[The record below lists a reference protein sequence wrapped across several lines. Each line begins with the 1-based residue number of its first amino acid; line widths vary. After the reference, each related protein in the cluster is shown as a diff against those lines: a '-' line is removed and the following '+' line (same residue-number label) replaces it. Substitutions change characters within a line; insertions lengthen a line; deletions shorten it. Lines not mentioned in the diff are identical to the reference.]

1 MIGETLRAARV
12 RQGLSLGALALKA
25 GVNKSTLS
33 RWESGKTVPYAPE
46 LNRVMEALDLSPS
59 ARQKCRQS
67 LDAPRALQ
75 IEHCAAQ
82 TAPVSSGELLRAL
95 RVRSRVRQDEAA
107 QAAGV
112 TQSMV
117 SRWEAGECW
126 PEGDKLHAL
135 CFALGAT
142 GDEVLFLT
150 TRGWQQ
156 QEPLPLDKE
165 ALEEIVHY
173 LDYHDTMPDRSLTY
187 LALAG
192 RYHTLLQ
199 TGKLSEAEA
208 SAIWGIYGY
217 YLSWRFNRH
226 AEGARVAA
234 PARASLKQT
243 RGPLSIGQLEAVTAA
258 VEHGRHGKQG
268 ADALRLLSEVE
279 HRMTQTHRAWWLT
292 CVADAAESVGN
303 LALAT
308 ATYQEAIYHAPN
320 ALTLHSYQN
329 LFIWLLCRNGLYRE
343 AHSYLVPVVAGETR
357 PIVKATNYRN
367 HAWVLA
373 GLGERNEGQR
383 YLSQM
388 NALDDTY
395 QLGLDTGGGMTR
407 SRLER
412 WLTA

>member
-173 LDYHDTMPDRSLTY
+173 LDYHDTMPDRYGGSFPKCVRF
-187 LALAG
+187 AG
-192 RYHTLLQ
+192 
-199 TGKLSEAEA
+199 
-208 SAIWGIYGY
+208 
-217 YLSWRFNRH
+217 NRH
-226 AEGARVAA
+226 A
-234 PARASLKQT
+234 
-243 RGPLSIGQLEAVTAA
+243 
-258 VEHGRHGKQG
+258 
-268 ADALRLLSEVE
+268 
-279 HRMTQTHRAWWLT
+279 
-292 CVADAAESVGN
+292 
-303 LALAT
+303 
-308 ATYQEAIYHAPN
+308 
-320 ALTLHSYQN
+320 
-329 LFIWLLCRNGLYRE
+329 RN
-343 AHSYLVPVVAGETR
+343 
-357 PIVKATNYRN
+357 
-367 HAWVLA
+367 
-373 GLGERNEGQR
+373 
-383 YLSQM
+383 
-388 NALDDTY
+388 
-395 QLGLDTGGGMTR
+395 
-407 SRLER
+407 
-412 WLTA
+412 